1 MKTKKIIPAAIT
13 LIMVLSFI
21 TTSAWAGSKQRHR
34 WEGVAIGVGAAIVG
48 GRDHQQPCL
57 CPPRCAA
64 VAVSVNYVEYN
75 QPAVQYR
82 DHYQPRESYRCYKK
96 HSHKDC
102 TRNHYRPEKCCRY
115 DHGRS
120 HHNGRH

>member
-1 MKTKKIIPAAIT
+1 MKMKKIIPAAIT

-48 GRDHQQPCL
+48 GAIINSYAYVPRVA
-57 CPPRCAA
+57 PP

-102 TRNHYRPEKCCRY
+102 ARNHYRPEKCCRY